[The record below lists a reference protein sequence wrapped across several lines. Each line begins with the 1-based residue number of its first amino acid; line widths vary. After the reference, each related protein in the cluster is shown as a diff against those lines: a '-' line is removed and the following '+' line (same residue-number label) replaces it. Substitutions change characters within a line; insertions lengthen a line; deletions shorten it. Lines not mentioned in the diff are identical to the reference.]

1 MPAWIHD
8 RAEHLL
14 AKNPAMSKSK
24 AFAIATQQGHKL
36 GKNPK
41 GYGTKQGKRTAKRKF
56 NKPRKEYV
64 KTPNPKGLES
74 PKMAGVRSDLLLD
87 QVGKPKVRPRR
98 ADAPNPV
105 HRVKLAK
112 KWTEADFPEEHK
124 KQLAQLRN
132 FNATA
137 SPAAKKDLSS
147 RMLKDIE
154 KKGMQVPGVFGM
166 PQQQSGQPA
175 GMNPAGQLAQ
185 SQKVGVP
192 KLPAPK
198 MKTMSMKTASGDM
211 LEYFRQHPKKLKE
224 KREREKK
231 AFQVSQFSGVRGP
244 GKLDYTPS
252 DMKYAGPPPPPDGKK
267 TKFAAMADELA
278 KLNGVAMTPKGKLRQ
293 TQMVGA
299 PKTTAPPGPSISEL
313 SKPVGYGTKAPGAV
327 KGTI

>member
-1 MPAWIHD
+1 MPAWIHN

-14 AKNPAMSKSK
+14 AKNPDMEKGT

-56 NKPRKEYV
+56 DKPRKEYV

-74 PKMAGVRSDLLLD
+74 PKMAAVKSDYILD
-87 QVGKPKVRPRR
+87 QVGLPKVRPRR
-98 ADAPNPV
+98 ADAPDPK
-105 HRVKLAK
+105 HRVKL
-112 KWTEADFPEEHK
+112 
-124 KQLAQLRN
+124 
-132 FNATA
+132 
-137 SPAAKKDLSS
+137 
-147 RMLKDIE
+147 
-154 KKGMQVPGVFGM
+154 GMQVPGVFGM
-166 PQQQSGQPA
+166 PQQGGQQAA

-198 MKTMSMKTASGDM
+198 MQTMGMKM
-211 LEYFRQHPKKLKE
+211 
-224 KREREKK
+224 
-231 AFQVSQFSGVRGP
+231 AFAVSQYSGVRGP

-252 DMKYAGPPPPPDGKK
+252 DMKYAGPPGERG
-267 TKFAAMADELA
+267 TKRKSCGATKMAAMADELA

-293 TQMVGA
+293 SQMVGA
-299 PKTTAPPGPSISEL
+299 PKVTAPPGPSISEL
-313 SKPVGYGTKAPGAV
+313 SKPVGFGTKAPGAV